1 MASASLDQLGLF
13 TDLYELTM
21 LQAYLAEGMTDT
33 AVFTLFVRRLPERR
47 NFLLACGLESVLASL
62 EQLRFT
68 DDDVTYLRSLN
79 TFSETFLTWLREF
92 AFTGDVIAVPEGTP
106 VFANEPILEVVAPI
120 GQAQLVETLV
130 MNKIHVQTVLGSK
143 GARVA
148 AAARGKKVVDF
159 GARRAHGIDA
169 ALKSARAFYIAG
181 IDATSNVMA
190 GKLYGIPV
198 AGTMAH
204 SYIQAHGDERQAF
217 RAFARTFPG
226 TTLLVDTYDTLEG
239 VRRVIDLVKRAPD
252 EIRIGAV
259 RLDSGD
265 LGTLAR
271 DTRRMLDAA
280 GLQQIQIFASS
291 GLDEW
296 EIAKLLDTGAP
307 IDGFGVGTGMS
318 VSDDAPALDIVYKLS
333 EYGGEGRTKL
343 SRDKPILPGR
353 KQVFRQ
359 VTDGKALGDTIVR
372 DGEQLPGRALL
383 RVAMR
388 GGRRTPEA
396 VEDLK
401 SIRQRAEQE
410 IEELPAHVASL
421 EPANPPYPVRTSSA
435 LEHHHEDVRNRVTA
449 RSTDPTVA
457 RKSPKQPPEQLHERD
472 RGGEHD

>member
-1 MASASLDQLGLF
+1 MASASFDQLGLF

-33 AVFTLFVRRLPERR
+33 AVFTLFARRLPEHR
-47 NFLLACGLESVLASL
+47 NFLLACGLDSVLASL

-68 DDDVTYLRSLN
+68 DDDVAYLRSLK
-79 TFSETFLTWLREF
+79 TFSDDFLKWLRGF
-92 AFTGDVIAVPEGTP
+92 TFTGDVIAVPEGTP

-120 GQAQLVETLV
+120 GQAQLVETVV
-130 MNKIHVQTVLGSK
+130 MNQIHVQTVLASK

-159 GARRAHGIDA
+159 GARRTHGIDA
-169 ALKSARAFYIAG
+169 ALKAARAFYISG
-181 IDATSNVMA
+181 IDATSNVLA
-190 GKLYGIPV
+190 GKLYGIPL

-204 SYIQAHGDERQAF
+204 SYIQAHDDESEAF
-217 RAFARTFPG
+217 RAFARTFPS

-239 VRRVIDLVKRAPD
+239 VRRVIELVNRAPD

-265 LGTLAR
+265 LASLAR

-280 GLQQIQIFASS
+280 GLQQVRIFASS

-296 EIAKLLDTGAP
+296 EIAKLLNAGAP
-307 IDGFGVGTGMS
+307 VDGFGVGTGMS
-318 VSDDAPALDIVYKLS
+318 VSDDAPALDIAYKLS

-343 SRDKPILPGR
+343 SRHKPILPGR

-359 VTDGKALGDTIVR
+359 QADSKAVGDVIART
-372 DGEQLPGRALL
+372 GEQLQGRALL

-388 GGRRTPEA
+388 GGRRIPDA
-396 VEDLK
+396 DEDLE
-401 SIRQRAEQE
+401 SIRQRAK
-410 IEELPAHVASL
+410 EEMAMLPAHVTSL
-421 EPANPPYPVRTSSA
+421 ELADPPYPVRTSTA
-435 LEHHHEDVRNRVTA
+435 LERHHEEVRSRVMA
-449 RSTDPTVA
+449 QRVQKMP
-457 RKSPKQPPEQLHERD
+457 KSQ
-472 RGGEHD
+472 